1 KIIYPMRTIEREY
14 LNSLDDE
21 RKRRLFPHGITNG
34 VFVEC
39 YDFLEAIEKG
49 RKPEVDGEEGL
60 KAKAICEAIYE
71 SAYLGQPV
79 NYRDVLEGRIEAYQ
93 KPINEYFNL

>member
-1 KIIYPMRTIEREY
+1 MRTLEREF
-14 LNSLDDE
+14 LESLDNE
-21 RKRRLFPHGITNG
+21 KKRKLFPHGIMNG

-39 YDFLEAIEKG
+39 YDFLDAVENR

-79 NYRDVLEGRIEAYQ
+79 NYRDVLEDRIEAYQ
-93 KPINEYFNL
+93 KPINEYFGL

>member
-1 KIIYPMRTIEREY
+1 MKALEREY
-14 LNSLDDE
+14 LNSLNDE
-21 RKRRLFPHGITNG
+21 EKTNLFPHGIMNG

-39 YDFLEAIEKG
+39 YDFLDAVEKR

-71 SAYLGQPV
+71 STYIGQPV
-79 NYRDVLEGRIEAYQ
+79 NYTDILEGKIEAYQ
-93 KPINEYFNL
+93 KPINEYFGL

>member
-1 KIIYPMRTIEREY
+1 M
-14 LNSLDDE
+14 
-21 RKRRLFPHGITNG
+21 NG

-39 YDFLEAIEKG
+39 YDFLDAVENR

-79 NYRDVLEGRIEAYQ
+79 NYRDVLEDRIEAYQ
-93 KPINEYFNL
+93 KPINEYFGL